1 MQGVL
6 ARMVYAPRWDMN
18 ATQPRLHDLRLSIRN
33 EVLFQFT
40 WYQNEISYQ
49 SEDFIRNENR
59 NDLIQEWLVR
69 EQHYI
74 SAKFRLGIMWTGA
87 KKYMDMDEL
96 VPEWKSFRYY
106 VNRPW
111 I

>member
-6 ARMVYAPRWDMN
+6 ARMVDAPRWDKN
-18 ATQPRLHDLRLSIRN
+18 APHPRLYDLRLSIRN

-40 WYQNEISYQ
+40 WYQNEISFQ
-49 SEDFIRNENR
+49 NENFIWNENR

-74 SAKFRLGIMWTGA
+74 SAKFRLGIMWTAA
-87 KKYMDMDEL
+87 KKYTDMHEL

-106 VNRPW
+106 VNRP
-111 I
+111 

>member
-6 ARMVYAPRWDMN
+6 ARMVYAPRCDMN
-18 ATQPRLHDLRLSIRN
+18 ATHPRLHDLRLSIRN

-49 SEDFIRNENR
+49 SENFIRNENR
-59 NDLIQEWLVR
+59 NDLFQEWLVR

-87 KKYMDMDEL
+87 KKYMDMD
-96 VPEWKSFRYY
+96 
-106 VNRPW
+106 
-111 I
+111 